1 MANYSSAVKV
11 TRSSLKVGDNAPE
24 FSLRADGGVKVIL
37 SKLKGKNVALYFY
50 PKDDTP
56 ECTIE
61 SKDFSDLMAEFA
73 DLDTAIIGVSCD
85 TPQSH
90 EKFKEKYC
98 LPFTLASDEDGKVCE
113 TYGVWGETNMYGD
126 KYMGIE
132 RTTFLIDK
140 QGKIAR
146 IWPRV
151 EVDGHAREVL
161 DATKALK

>member
-1 MANYSSAVKV
+1 MTISFAAQKIHA
-11 TRSSLKVGDNAPE
+11 SLKMGDEAPE
-24 FSLRADGGVKVIL
+24 FSLRADGGVRVVL
-37 SKLKGKNVALYFY
+37 SKLKSKNVVLYFY

-73 DLDTAIIGVSCD
+73 NLNTAIVGVSCD

-90 EKFKEKYC
+90 EEFKEKYC
-98 LPFTLASDEDGKVCE
+98 LPFTLASDEDGKVCKA
-113 TYGVWGETNMYGD
+113 YGVWGETNMYGD
-126 KYMGIE
+126 KYLGIE

-151 EVDGHAREVL
+151 KVDGHAKEVL
-161 DATKALK
+161 DAVKVLK